1 MLSVARLLLLGFLGW
16 GIALVPYW
24 YRPVVGDGAW
34 VRCGHAP
41 VIRQLYCSLCALLVP
56 IGSVLWFKGDW
67 RNLTAAGLGL
77 AGTLGLG
84 ICGTLVVV
92 TAEYVSRVVAFNTEG
107 IRAHSVWGREVEI
120 LWARLVRVEYSAWRG
135 AFVFHGAGGEH
146 FVVPVGLA
154 GIKALLGAMV
164 RRTSTGVYF
173 AARRRLDRIIPR
185 LECEIQ
191 RSVARLESVGLAAL
205 EAPDD
210 VIAPVSLSMAY
221 IFASGL
227 HAYYSS
233 PLGELGAALPRAL
246 ALLGAGQEAEV
257 VAAANRA
264 FGAAGPPSDQTERER
279 ALAAGAGALWQ
290 QLRRHEEQLRQS
302 RAEFDALLRNYIDA
316 EAASRLQAQSSRS
329 PASA

>member
-1 MLSVARLLLLGFLGW
+1 MLSVVRLLLLGLLGW

-24 YRPVVGDGAW
+24 YRPVIGDGTW

-41 VIRQLYCSLCALLVP
+41 VTRQLYCSLCALLVP

-67 RNLTAAGLGL
+67 RSLSALGL
-77 AGTLGLG
+77 ALTVALGLG
-84 ICGTLVVV
+84 ICGALGVV
-92 TAEYVSRVVAFNTEG
+92 TAEYVSRVVAFNPDG
-107 IRAHSVWGREVEI
+107 VRARSVWAREVGI
-120 LWARLVRVEYSAWRG
+120 PWARLVRVDYSAWRG
-135 AFVFHGAGGEH
+135 SFVFHGSEGER
-146 FVVPVGLA
+146 FVVPVGLV
-154 GIKALLGAMV
+154 GIKALLGTMV

-173 AARRRLDRIIPR
+173 AARGQLDTVIAR

-205 EAPDD
+205 RAPDD

-246 ALLGAGQEAEV
+246 ALLGAAGESEV
-257 VAAANRA
+257 LAAANRS
-264 FGAAGPPSDQTERER
+264 FGPAGPPSDQGERER
-279 ALAAGAGALWQ
+279 ALVAGAGALWQ
-290 QLRRHEEQLRQS
+290 QLRQHEEQLRQS
-302 RAEFDALLRNYIDA
+302 RVELDVLLRNYIDA
-316 EAASRLQAQSSRS
+316 EGARTAAGARRPPL
-329 PASA
+329 